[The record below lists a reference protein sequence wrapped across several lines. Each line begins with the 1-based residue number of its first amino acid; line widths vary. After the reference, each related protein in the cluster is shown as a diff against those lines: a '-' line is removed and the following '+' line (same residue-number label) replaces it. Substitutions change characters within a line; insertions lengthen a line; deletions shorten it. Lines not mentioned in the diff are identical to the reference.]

1 MHYALRHSYA
11 RVKSV
16 VQSCTVRSLAIRL
29 TNVCST
35 MGGPRPMKL
44 VTQPPY
50 YFQKFNA
57 FSFSGLFEW
66 FGPGP
71 ALKQG
76 KLQQKTP
83 ETQRPRCLSGVQS
96 VLRRERR

>member
-1 MHYALRHSYA
+1 MLFGYF
-11 RVKSV
+11 
-16 VQSCTVRSLAIRL
+16 QSRRL
-29 TNVCST
+29 KRDVHEHFN
-35 MGGPRPMKL
+35 
-44 VTQPPY
+44 